1 MDDFRIQS
9 ERRTSDGGLPARRAV
24 TRWAWRLFRREWRQQ
39 FLILALITV
48 AVAATV
54 LGSSVAV
61 NNPPPKDAGFGT
73 AHYSISFDSYGA
85 NAQTVVTKVEH
96 DGTVQLIGNETFSIP
111 GSINTYQL
119 RSQAAHGP
127 YGDPMLSL
135 VSGHYPSGA
144 AEVAVT
150 SGVATAFHLSLGKTW
165 QVGGV
170 ERHVV
175 GIVQNPQSLLD
186 AFALVAPGQV
196 TNPSEVT
203 ALFDVPG
210 ADLRSIGMSLQANV
224 PSSQVSSPA
233 SVAKSNPLNPETIS
247 LAALVLGMM
256 LIALVSIGGF
266 TVLAQRRMRSIGML
280 ESIGATDRHV
290 RLVVSANGTVV
301 GVVGAIL
308 GFIVGFAG
316 WLAYRPSFEQSA
328 HHLIGVFAL
337 PWLVVLLAMVLAVLA
352 AYFASSRPARAITK
366 IPIVHALSGRPAPPR
381 QIHRSAV
388 PGIVFLVAAF
398 LLLGYSGG
406 TGGGNGSGGAPE
418 LLLGLVLLMP
428 GLILLAPFFLSLT
441 ERVSRRAPIAA
452 RLALRDLARY
462 RARSGSALSAI
473 SIGVL
478 ISVIV
483 VLAAASRFSNVFDYA
498 GPNLASNQIALHTGF
513 PPQGVILVH
522 RNAKGQLVRVRHHKT
537 ETATPAQLAAGAEQI
552 AKGLSAQLIALE
564 SPNAYLSGTQG
575 GRSWSGQIYVA
586 TPQLLREFGIKA
598 SEINAKADVLTSRPG
613 LSGVSGLVM
622 DYGSGNPKQGA
633 IQNGNGGSVRD
644 PLIQEVSALPSGT
657 SAPNT
662 IITEYAMKKFHISSD
677 TSDWLVVGTHS
688 FTADRISSAQLTAST
703 AQLQVESRNDIPS
716 GSTIINWATLFG
728 ILIALGVLAM
738 SVGLVRSE
746 TSSELRTL
754 AATGA
759 SSYTRR
765 TLTAVTAGALGFL
778 GALLGVVGGYVAMIG
793 WLRSNSLNGGIS
805 ALENVPFGDLML
817 ILFGMPA
824 LAAAVGW
831 ILASRE
837 PAIIGRQPIE

>member
-1 MDDFRIQS
+1 MMDDFQIRS
-9 ERRTSDGGLPARRAV
+9 ERRPSDGGLPARRAV
-24 TRWAWRLFRREWRQQ
+24 THWAWRLFRREWRQQ

-48 AVAATV
+48 AVAATI

-73 AHYSISFDSYGA
+73 APYSATFLSDSA
-85 NAQTVVTKVEH
+85 KAQTFITKTEH
-96 DGTVQLIGNETFSIP
+96 LGTAQVIEDQTFSIP

-119 RSQAAHGP
+119 RSQNAPGP
-127 YGDPMLSL
+127 FGAPMLSL

-144 AEVAVT
+144 TEVAVT
-150 SGVATAFHLSLGKTW
+150 SGVASAFHLSIGKTW
-165 QVGGV
+165 LVGGV
-170 ERHVV
+170 TRDVV

-186 AFALVAPGQV
+186 AFALVVPGQV
-196 TNPSEVT
+196 TKPSQVT
-203 ALFDVPG
+203 VLF
-210 ADLRSIGMSLQANV
+210 NV
-224 PSSQVSSPA
+224 PAASIRSLSKGVQINTPA
-233 SVAKSNPLNPETIS
+233 SVAASNPLNPETIS
-247 LAALVLGMM
+247 LAALVLGML

-301 GVVGAIL
+301 GIAGAIL

-328 HHLIGVFAL
+328 HHLVGVFAL
-337 PWLVVLLAMVLAVLA
+337 PWIVVILAMVLAVAA
-352 AYFASSRPARAITK
+352 AYFASSRPARAVTK
-366 IPIVHALSGRPAPPR
+366 VPIVHALSGRPAPPR

-398 LLLGYSGG
+398 LLLGYAGG
-406 TGGGNGSGGAPE
+406 TGGGNGSGGLAE

-428 GLILLAPFFLSLT
+428 GLVLLAPFLLSFT
-441 ERVSRRAPIAA
+441 GRVSRHAPIAA

-473 SIGVL
+473 GIGVL
-478 ISVIV
+478 IAVIV
-483 VLAAASRFSNVFDYA
+483 ILASASRFSNVLDYA
-498 GPNLASNQIALHTGF
+498 GPNLASNQLALHESL
-513 PPQGVILVH
+513 PPQGAFIGKV
-522 RNAKGQLVRVRHHKT
+522 NAKGQVARVRNVKR
-537 ETATPAQLAAGAEQI
+537 ETATPAQLTAGAKQI
-552 AKGLSAQLIALE
+552 AKGLNAQLVALE
-564 SPNAYLSGTQG
+564 TPNAFMNGTQG
-575 GRSWSGQIYVA
+575 GRNWDGQIYVA
-586 TPQLLREFGIKA
+586 TPQLLRAFGIKS
-598 SEINAKADVLTSRPG
+598 SEIDPKADVLTSRPG
-613 LSGVSGLVM
+613 LSSVSGLELG
-622 DYGSGNPKQGA
+622 YGTNAKQSVDSGGPERNIG
-633 IQNGNGGSVRD
+633 R
-644 PLIQEVSALPSGT
+644 PLIQEISALPQGT

-662 IITEYAMKKFHISSD
+662 IITEYAVKKFHIAS
-677 TSDWLVVGTHS
+677 TTTDWLVVGTQS
-688 FTADRISSAQLTAST
+688 FTAAQISSAQLTAST

-716 GSTIINWATLFG
+716 GSTIINYATLFG

-746 TSSELRTL
+746 TSGELRTL

-765 TLTAVTAGALGFL
+765 TLTAVTAGGLGFL

-805 ALENVPFGDLML
+805 ALANVPFGDLML
-817 ILFGMPA
+817 LLFGMPA
-824 LAAAVGW
+824 LAAVVGW
-831 ILASRE
+831 LFASRE
-837 PAIIGRQPIE
+837 PLMLGRQPIE

>member
-1 MDDFRIQS
+1 MDDFRVQS
-9 ERRTSDGGLPARRAV
+9 ERRPSDGGLAARRAV

-48 AVAATV
+48 AVAATI

-61 NNPPPKDAGFGT
+61 NDPPAKDAGFGT
-73 AHYSISFDSYGA
+73 APYSATFANLSTKSKTFIA
-85 NAQTVVTKVEH
+85 NAQKL
-96 DGTVQLIGNETFSIP
+96 GTVQVIENETFDIP
-111 GSINTYQL
+111 GTINTYQL
-119 RSQAAHGP
+119 RSQAAPGAL
-127 YGDPMLSL
+127 GAPMLSL
-135 VSGHYPSGA
+135 VGGHYPSTA
-144 AEVAVT
+144 DQVAVT
-150 SGVATAFHLSLGKTW
+150 AGVASDFHLSLGKTW
-165 QVGGV
+165 LVGGV
-170 ERHVV
+170 NRTVV

-186 AFALVAPGQV
+186 AFALVVSGQESNPSQV
-196 TNPSEVT
+196 TV
-203 ALFDVPG
+203 L
-210 ADLRSIGMSLQANV
+210 LNV
-224 PSSQVSSPA
+224 PATELRTLSKGVQIDTPA
-233 SVAKSNPLNPETIS
+233 SVAASNPLNPETIS
-247 LAALVLGMM
+247 LVALVLGML

-301 GVVGAIL
+301 GIAGALL
-308 GFIVGFAG
+308 GLLVGFAG

-328 HHLIGVFAL
+328 HHLIGVLAL
-337 PWLVVLLAMVLAVLA
+337 PWLVVVMAMVLAVVA

-366 IPIVHALSGRPAPPR
+366 VPIVSALSGRPAPPR

-406 TGGGNGSGGAPE
+406 TGGGDGNGGAPE

-428 GLILLAPFFLSLT
+428 GLILLAPFFLSLIG
-441 ERVSRRAPIAA
+441 RVGRRAPIAS

-462 RARSGSALSAI
+462 RARSGSAVSAI

-478 ISVIV
+478 IAVIV
-483 VLAAASRFSNVFDYA
+483 ILASASRFSNVLDYA
-498 GPNLASNQIALHTGF
+498 GPNLASNQLAIHSGF
-513 PPQGVILVH
+513 PPPGAVH
-522 RNAKGQLVRVRHHKT
+522 RNAKGRLVRTHPKT
-537 ETATPAQLAAGAEQI
+537 QTATPAQLEAGATQI
-552 AKGLSAQLIALE
+552 AKGLNAQLVALE
-564 SPNAYLSGTQG
+564 SPNAFIDGTQS
-575 GRSWSGQIYVA
+575 GRNWSGQIYVA
-586 TPQLLREFGIKA
+586 TPQLLRAFGIRA
-598 SEINAKADVLTSRPG
+598 SSIDPKADILTSRPG
-613 LSGVSGLVM
+613 LSGVAGLTM
-622 DYGSGNPKQGA
+622 GYGTSAKQSVQA
-633 IQNGNGGSVRD
+633 GGPEHGVKD
-644 PLIQEVSALPSGT
+644 PLIQEISALPQGT

-662 IITEYAMKKFHISSD
+662 IITEYAMKRFHIA
-677 TSDWLVVGTHS
+677 TTTTDWLVVGNQS
-688 FTADRISSAQLTAST
+688 FTAAQISGAQLTAST

-716 GSTIINWATLFG
+716 GSTIVNWATLLG

-746 TSSELRTL
+746 TSGELRTL

-805 ALENVPFGDLML
+805 ALAHIPFGDLGL
-817 ILFGMPA
+817 LLFGMPA
-824 LAAAVGW
+824 IAAAVGW
-831 ILASRE
+831 LLASRE
-837 PAIIGRQPIE
+837 PAMLGRQPIE

>member
-9 ERRTSDGGLPARRAV
+9 ERRPSDGGLPARRAV
-24 TRWAWRLFRREWRQQ
+24 THWAWRLFRREWRQQ

-48 AVAATV
+48 AVAATI

-73 AHYSISFDSYGA
+73 APYSASFASYSTK
-85 NAQTVVTKVEH
+85 AQTFIAKAAH
-96 DGTVQLIGNETFSIP
+96 LGTVQVIENETFSIP

-119 RSQAAHGP
+119 RSQDAPGP
-127 YGDPMLSL
+127 FGAPMLSL
-135 VSGHYPSGA
+135 VSGHYPSSA
-144 AEVAVT
+144 DQVAVT
-150 SGVATAFHLSLGKTW
+150 SGVKSAFHLSLGEPW
-165 QVGGV
+165 LVGGV
-170 ERHVV
+170 KRDVV

-186 AFALVAPGQV
+186 AFALVVPGQV
-196 TNPSEVT
+196 PNPSQVT
-203 ALFDVPG
+203 VLLRVPG
-210 ADLRSIGMSLQANV
+210 SSLRTLSKGVQIDT
-224 PSSQVSSPA
+224 PA
-233 SVAKSNPLNPETIS
+233 SVAASNPLNPETIS

-301 GVVGAIL
+301 GIVGAIL
-308 GFIVGFAG
+308 GFILGFAG
-316 WLAYRPSFEQSA
+316 WLLYRPSFEQSA

-337 PWLVVLLAMVLAVLA
+337 PGLVVLLAMVLAVLA
-352 AYFASSRPARAITK
+352 AYFASSRPARAVTK

-406 TGGGNGSGGAPE
+406 SGGGNGSGGAPE

-441 ERVSRRAPIAA
+441 ERVSRRAPIAT

-478 ISVIV
+478 IAVIV
-483 VLAAASRFSNVFDYA
+483 ILASASRFSNVLDYA
-498 GPNLASNQIALHTGF
+498 GPNLASEQLALHTAF
-513 PPQGVILVH
+513 PPQGVAIVH
-522 RNAKGQLVRVRHHKT
+522 TNAKGQQVRVHPKT
-537 ETATPAQLAAGAEQI
+537 ETATPTQLAAGAEQI
-552 AKGLSAQLIALE
+552 AKGLNAQLIALE
-564 SPNAYLSGTQG
+564 SPNAFLSGTQG

-586 TPQLLREFGIKA
+586 TPQLLRAFGIKA
-598 SEINAKADVLTSRPG
+598 SEINPEADVLTSRPG
-613 LSGVSGLVM
+613 LSGVSGLAM
-622 DYGSGNPKQGA
+622 GYGTNGKQSVLRGGPA
-633 IQNGNGGSVRD
+633 GSVRH
-644 PLIQEVSALPSGT
+644 PLIQEISALPSGT

-662 IITEYAMKKFHISSD
+662 IITEYAMKKFHIAST
-677 TSDWLVVGTHS
+677 TSDWLVVGTQS
-688 FTADRISSAQLTAST
+688 FTATQISGAQLTAST

-754 AATGA
+754 TATGA

-805 ALENVPFGDLML
+805 ALANVPFGDLML

-824 LAAAVGW
+824 IAAVVGW
-831 ILASRE
+831 LLASRE
-837 PAIIGRQPIE
+837 PAILGRQPIE